1 MHKTLLFLALTL
13 SFGMTAKAQ
22 SADEK
27 AIRSIMDDQVR
38 YWNQGDLENFMHGYW
53 ENDSLMFI
61 GKNGVTYGYGKTL
74 ANYHKNYPDREHMG
88 TLSFDILH
96 VNRLSPEY
104 YFVVGKF
111 HLTRTVGDASG
122 HYTLMFRK
130 IKGQWKII
138 ADHSS

>member
-1 MHKTLLFLALTL
+1 MFLFLALSVTMT
-13 SFGMTAKAQ
+13 SFAQ

-27 AIRSIMDDQVR
+27 AIRGIMAEQIT
-38 YWNQGDLENFMHGYW
+38 YWNKGDIDHFMGGYW
-53 ENDSLMFI
+53 NNDSLMFV
-61 GKNGVTYGYGKTL
+61 GRNGVTYGYANTM
-74 ANYHKNYPDREHMG
+74 ANYHKNYPDLAHMG

-122 HYTLMFRK
+122 HFTLVFRK

-138 ADHSS
+138 SDHSS